1 MNVVMK
7 LEDQTVPCGACRI
20 CCQKSLILIL
30 PEHGDDPLQYRTK
43 QLNGLTVLEHKENG
57 DCIYLDEH
65 GCSIHGR
72 APIICRV
79 YSCVD
84 QYRSMSRAERKQAI
98 KDKLLSKDVVDA
110 ARARLH
116 LVPAHPVERLHRYT
130 LLDITKK
137 GRM

>member
-1 MNVVMK
+1 MDTLTK
-7 LEDQTVPCGACRI
+7 LEEQTVPCNGCRI

-30 PEHGDDPLQYRTK
+30 PEHGDDPLQYKTK
-43 QLNGLTVLEHKENG
+43 TLNGVTVLEHRENG
-57 DCIYLDEH
+57 DCIYLTDD
-65 GCSIHGR
+65 GCGIHGR

-84 QYRSMSRAERKQAI
+84 QYRNMTRAERKKAI

-116 LVPAHPVERLHRYT
+116 LVPATPVERPHRYT
-130 LLDITKK
+130 LIDVTKK